1 MTAFSSPAP
10 LRCLDATAAAD
21 WLATQVPTGGRLR
34 TDSRL
39 VRPGDAFIAWP
50 GQVRDGR
57 SFVAAVLAAG
67 ASACLVEAEGADA
80 FDYGD
85 DASLRDRIVAVAGLK
100 AATGPI
106 ADAFCGRPSD
116 RLDVIATTGTNGKT
130 STAWWIAQTLAA
142 LGQRCGV
149 IGTLGIG
156 EPRANAVIPTGLTT
170 PDPVVYQT
178 ALQTFAAQGC
188 VAAAIEASS
197 IGLKENRLD
206 GSRVRVALFTNFT
219 PDHLDYHGTM
229 AEYWAAK
236 RILFGWPGLQAA
248 VLNLDDAQGAALA
261 DELAREGNDHAPAV
275 WSYSL
280 HRPARLRALD
290 LRYESG
296 GLAFTV
302 QEGPQTAP
310 VRSALIGDYNAAN
323 LLGVIGVLRAL
334 GVSLVDAAREAGSVT
349 PVPGRMQR
357 VAPPSHCD
365 TARLPQAVVDYA
377 HTPDALDKALEALRP
392 FAQARGGQLW
402 CVFGCGGNRD
412 ATKRPVMG
420 GIAARRADRVLL
432 TSDNPRFESAEAI
445 LDQIAAGCAD
455 AVHVSRLSDRHVA
468 IREALLGAG
477 PEDVVLIAGK
487 GHEDYQ
493 EIAGQRHPFSDA
505 LEAEQALADRARS

>member
-1 MTAFSSPAP
+1 MTASSTPVQ
-10 LRCLDATAAAD
+10 LHCLNATAAAD
-21 WLATQVPTGGRLR
+21 WLTARVPTSGQLR
-34 TDSRL
+34 TDSRQ

-50 GQVRDGR
+50 GHVRDGR

-85 DASLRDRIVAVAGLK
+85 AALRERIIAVPGLK
-100 AATGPI
+100 AAAGPI

-142 LGQRCGV
+142 LGRRCGV

-156 EPRANAVIPTGLTT
+156 EPRADAVIPTGLTT
-170 PDPVVYQT
+170 PDPVIYQT
-178 ALQTFAAQGC
+178 ALQTFADQGC

-236 RILFGWPGLQAA
+236 RMLFGWPGLRAT
-248 VLNLDDAQGAALA
+248 VLNIDDAQGAALA
-261 DELAREGNDHAPAV
+261 DELRREGSSDLAV
-275 WSYSL
+275 WSCSL
-280 HRPARLRALD
+280 QRPARLRALD
-290 LRYESG
+290 LHYQAG
-296 GLAFTV
+296 GLALTV
-302 QEGPQTAP
+302 QEGDQSAP
-310 VRSALIGDYNAAN
+310 VRSSLIGDYNAAN

-334 GVSLVDAAREAGSVT
+334 GIPLIDAAREAGRVT

-357 VAPPSHCD
+357 VAPPSQG
-365 TARLPQAVVDYA
+365 TTNLPQAVVDYA
-377 HTPDALDKALEALRP
+377 HTPDALEKALEALRP
-392 FAQARGGQLW
+392 FAQARSGRLW

-420 GIAARRADRVLL
+420 GIAARLADRVLL
-432 TSDNPRFESAEAI
+432 TSDNPRFESAEVI

-455 AVHVSRLSDRHVA
+455 AIHVSRLSDRHAA
-468 IREALLGAG
+468 IREALLRAD

-493 EIAGQRHPFSDA
+493 EIAGQRQPFSDA
-505 LEAEQALADRARS
+505 LEAGRALADRARG